1 MKANSLVF
9 ENQLTQ
15 KIVDFIQSIGIEV
28 RKETISEKTFLPGI
42 LINKGAMIIDE
53 ERLLYEGDLL
63 HEAGHIAT
71 LTPEKRV
78 EVYNDVSK
86 NPGDEMATLAWSYAA
101 GRFLDIDPRIIFHDN
116 GYKGE
121 SKWLAEHFSTG
132 GDIGV
137 SLLDWMELTIS
148 KNMAKEEDEIFPIM
162 KKWIRE

>member
-137 SLLDWMELTIS
+137 PLLDWMELTIS
-148 KNMAKEEDEIFPIM
+148 KNMAKEEDESFPIM